1 MSSKQ
6 FMMGDLDET
15 FQPLSKG
22 FVKDYTDLL
31 VYRTSFQLSKEI
43 FETTKKFPSDQAEK
57 MNGRL
62 QEIGRLLNGMIERSS
77 AFVIGDDRMRED
89 PSIDEFF

>member
-1 MSSKQ
+1 
-6 FMMGDLDET
+6 MMGDLDET

-31 VYRTSFQLSKEI
+31 VCACEYVS
-43 FETTKKFPSDQAEK
+43 SDQAEK

-62 QEIGRLLNGMIERSS
+62 LEIGRLLNGMIERSS